1 MQYNLINLKYKIM
14 AKKFNIYCNGVDKTW
29 YDSSNVA
36 YSECIDNENKP
47 KTLKI
52 VFTNGTQ
59 YQYNDVD
66 VRDYL
71 LFREDS
77 SQGKALNRLIK
88 EKKYEYS
95 KLDNADLEAINEE
108 LFFRSE
114 NGFYVE
120 NNDEFF
126 EIKNNKDES
135 VFKLSKPLEEDYF
148 DLVVDILKAVGI
160 TTKIV

>member
-1 MQYNLINLKYKIM
+1 MSKI
-14 AKKFNIYCNGVDKTW
+14 FNIYTKNKDGIDTECCW
-29 YDSSNVA
+29 YKSSNVV
-36 YSECIDNENKP
+36 YTECIDNENKP
-47 KTLKI
+47 KTLKV
-52 VFTNGTQ
+52 VFSNGTQ

-71 LFREDS
+71 IFKNDQ

-88 EKKYEYS
+88 EKKYEYV
-95 KLDNADLEAINEE
+95 KLEDADLDAINDE
-108 LFFRSE
+108 LFFRSG

-148 DLVVDILKAVGI
+148 DLVMDILKSVGI
-160 TTKIV
+160 VTKRV